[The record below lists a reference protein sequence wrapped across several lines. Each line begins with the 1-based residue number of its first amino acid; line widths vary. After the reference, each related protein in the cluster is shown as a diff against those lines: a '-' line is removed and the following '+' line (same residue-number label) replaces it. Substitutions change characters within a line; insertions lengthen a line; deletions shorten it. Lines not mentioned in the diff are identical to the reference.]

1 MVGYHYD
8 QITGDSGAGARL
20 GDFKGR
26 VTALGGTLGY
36 TFNLD
41 GRPISTRLKVFRE
54 FDAVNRL
61 DGTAAYVTVALPL
74 FVQSMGRPGATVLPT
89 K

>member
-1 MVGYHYD
+1 L
-8 QITGDSGAGARL
+8 TGDSGAGARL

-36 TFNLD
+36 TFAVD
-41 GRPISTRLKVFRE
+41 GRPISTRIKVFRE
-54 FDAVNRL
+54 FDARNRL
-61 DGTAAYVTVALPL
+61 EGTAAYVTVALPL
-74 FVQSMGRPGATVLPT
+74 FVPPTGRSGAASLPT